1 MYKKISLGLLLCFM
15 LSACASQ
22 VHRGVIAMKIDED
35 TQRERRRWNEAMM
48 QEINKFRMRLRQIK
62 AWNEKSTYVSTRDFS

>member
-1 MYKKISLGLLLCFM
+1 
-15 LSACASQ
+15 
-22 VHRGVIAMKIDED
+22 MKVDED
-35 TQRERRRWNEAMM
+35 TLRERRRWNEAMM